1 MEDRGAMK
9 AQRAVSGM
17 KENRGQDVL
26 NRPPQARGASPS
38 ICLALPDSLPRTSAL
53 LP

>member
-9 AQRAVSGM
+9 AQRAVSVV
-17 KENRGQDVL
+17 KENRGQDAL
-26 NRPPQARGASPS
+26 NPPLQARDASPS
-38 ICLALPDSLPRTSAL
+38 ICLAPPDSPPRTSAL